1 MSGRHRPF
9 GGEGGGRAS
18 RAPIAFAAVA
28 ALVALTVVAVR
39 AVAADANGCSKGITL
54 SVAAA
59 PDIAPVVRDAATR
72 WTAGN
77 PKVNGDCVKVQVS
90 ATEPADV
97 ANMLAVRAGTRINV
111 AASPVPTPS
120 DADIPSVWIPDSVS
134 WLVRVQSVNKD
145 AFDND
150 APSLAVSPVVLA
162 MPEQLARALQGD
174 NPHRLTTADL
184 GALLQKAF
192 KGDKTIQVGVS
203 EPRRN
208 AVGLAGASLM
218 YDTVVTA
225 PAQLPIL
232 VGTYR
237 AVTLSSDAPGELKAF
252 GQGQTVAPLSEQA
265 VLAYDATNPAVPL
278 AAAPLATPAALD
290 YPYALVAGKP
300 RAITRAA
307 EQFRQV
313 LLDPRQDDL
322 FAKAGF
328 RLADGSVPQGFPA
341 GHGVTTEPVQATPL
355 ADAAKI
361 ADVLSI
367 WTASKTPS
375 RVLALADVTSS
386 MAQPMPGSTTVNRM
400 QVMQGAAV
408 GGLQLFT
415 DDSEVGLWGFAAG
428 IGDGGVDYR
437 QLVPL
442 GRLGADQRKKLA
454 TTVNAAAPAPTN
466 VCGLYDTVLAAYKVM
481 KDGYQEDH
489 SNTIVVFTDSAN
501 SKPGSMPVDQ
511 LQLELE
517 KLTDTTKPIRV
528 VLLGIGPDVN
538 IDELTAIA
546 KTTGG
551 KAFKVDNPA
560 EIGTIFLQALLRTST

>member
-1 MSGRHRPF
+1 
-9 GGEGGGRAS
+9 
-18 RAPIAFAAVA
+18 
-28 ALVALTVVAVR
+28 
-39 AVAADANGCSKGITL
+39 
-54 SVAAA
+54 
-59 PDIAPVVRDAATR
+59 
-72 WTAGN
+72 
-77 PKVNGDCVKVQVS
+77 
-90 ATEPADV
+90 
-97 ANMLAVRAGTRINV
+97 
-111 AASPVPTPS
+111 
-120 DADIPSVWIPDSVS
+120 
-134 WLVRVQSVNKD
+134 
-145 AFDND
+145 
-150 APSLAVSPVVLA
+150 
-162 MPEQLARALQGD
+162 
-174 NPHRLTTADL
+174 
-184 GALLQKAF
+184 

-290 YPYALVAGKP
+290 YPYAVVAGKP

-415 DDSEVGLWGFAAG
+415 DDSEVG
-428 IGDGGVDYR
+428 
-437 QLVPL
+437 
-442 GRLGADQRKKLA
+442 
-454 TTVNAAAPAPTN
+454 
-466 VCGLYDTVLAAYKVM
+466 
-481 KDGYQEDH
+481 
-489 SNTIVVFTDSAN
+489 
-501 SKPGSMPVDQ
+501 
-511 LQLELE
+511 
-517 KLTDTTKPIRV
+517 
-528 VLLGIGPDVN
+528 
-538 IDELTAIA
+538 
-546 KTTGG
+546 
-551 KAFKVDNPA
+551 
-560 EIGTIFLQALLRTST
+560 